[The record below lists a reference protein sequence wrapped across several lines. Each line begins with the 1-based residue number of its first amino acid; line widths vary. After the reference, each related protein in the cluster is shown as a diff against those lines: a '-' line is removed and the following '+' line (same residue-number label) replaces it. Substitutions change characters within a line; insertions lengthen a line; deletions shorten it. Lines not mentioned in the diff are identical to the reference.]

1 MPACTVALVR
11 HRRPAYDEWL
21 VNTSFE
27 SPPGFRAEH
36 YLGVVH
42 MHGLEGT
49 ARVVTDSEEG
59 YAAVARGGEPDAEE
73 MARTLGYV
81 EQVAFPLLEPLK
93 LCRHA
98 SSGTPVLTCG
108 EDDCLLSELETP
120 PLAVL
125 GWLDR
130 LPVNP
135 RVVPTGA
142 EATAWLRGLV
152 RGIDSAAR
160 RHRVALGEIPRS
172 TKAAWELG
180 ALFDRDPGGG
190 IPVWIDGDG
199 RLHTPGYAPTRHP
212 FSARRTLHWATAPA
226 VWLGVGGAAPRA
238 RSVARRSLEAL
249 RFSLIRPGLATAPI
263 PRGAPQAW
271 LLPEAGQ
278 DRIAI
283 FSAIHAVRGDQ
294 LVTRD
299 PSEAREL
306 GYDSIR
312 ILGYA
317 LSLAP
322 VTGTLAPQST
332 AIPWGSHFGEALT
345 RSEDPCAGRY

>member
-1 MPACTVALVR
+1 
-11 HRRPAYDEWL
+11 
-21 VNTSFE
+21 
-27 SPPGFRAEH
+27 
-36 YLGVVH
+36 

-49 ARVVTDSEEG
+49 ARVVTDAEAG
-59 YAAVARGGEPDAEE
+59 YAAVARGGEPDADE
-73 MARTLGYV
+73 MERTLGYI
-81 EQVAFPLLEPLK
+81 EQVSFPLLEPLM

-98 SSGTPVLTCG
+98 ATGTPVLICG
-108 EDDCLLSELETP
+108 EDDPLQSLVETP

-135 RVVPTGA
+135 RVAPTSA
-142 EATAWLRGLV
+142 ETTAWLRGLV
-152 RGIDSAAR
+152 RGIDGAAG
-160 RHRVALGEIPRS
+160 RHRVALGAIPRS

-180 ALFDRDPGGG
+180 ALLDRDPGGG
-190 IPVWIDGDG
+190 IPVWIDSDG
-199 RLHTPGYAPTRHP
+199 RLHTPDYVPTRHP
-212 FSARRTLHWATAPA
+212 FNARRTLRWAAAPA
-226 VWLGVGGAAPRA
+226 AWQGFGRAAPRA
-238 RSVARRSLEAL
+238 RSIARRSLEAL
-249 RFSLIRPGLATAPI
+249 RFTLVRPGLGTAPI

-271 LLPEAGQ
+271 LLSEAGR

-283 FSAIHAVRGDQ
+283 FSAVHAVRGDQ

-299 PSEAREL
+299 PSESREL

-322 VTGTLAPQST
+322 VTGTLAPPSV
-332 AIPWGSHFGEALT
+332 AIPWGSRFGEALT
-345 RSEDPCAGRY
+345 RSEDPCTGRA